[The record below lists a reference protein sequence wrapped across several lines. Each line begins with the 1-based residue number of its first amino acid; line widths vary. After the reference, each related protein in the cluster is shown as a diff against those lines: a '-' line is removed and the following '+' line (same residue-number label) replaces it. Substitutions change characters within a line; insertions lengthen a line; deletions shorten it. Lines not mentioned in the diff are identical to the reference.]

1 MAAFVTF
8 HWGWLTGALLLGLAM
23 GWISVVQHGEGLS
36 KQVAQAIALLL
47 VVIVGVAVARVVP
60 GRPGYWLDLGL
71 VMFAA
76 YLIGCAIGSALR
88 DRLVAR
94 QLAAGRIP
102 ARSDPPGPAN

>member
-1 MAAFVTF
+1 M
-8 HWGWLTGALLLGLAM
+8 
-23 GWISVVQHGEGLS
+23 
-36 KQVAQAIALLL
+36 
-47 VVIVGVAVARVVP
+47 VVIGVAVARIVP
-60 GRPGYWLDLGL
+60 GRPGYWLDLCL

-102 ARSDPPGPAN
+102 LRTDPPGPAA